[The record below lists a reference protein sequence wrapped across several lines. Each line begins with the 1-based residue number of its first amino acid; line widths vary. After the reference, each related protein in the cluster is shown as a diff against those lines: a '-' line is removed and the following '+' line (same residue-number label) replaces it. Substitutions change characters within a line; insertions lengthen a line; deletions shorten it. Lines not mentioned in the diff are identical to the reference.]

1 MTHPSY
7 DKTSIASIVDYAKG
21 LTGKTLR
28 DFMLS
33 DEIAGLT
40 QNVKNKGD
48 LGNLVERFYFDIN
61 PGNSPK
67 PDFPDA
73 GLELKTAAVERYVK
87 PRNGLIFHS
96 KDRLK
101 LSKINYGKVG
111 SEVWDANSLFQKCER
126 ILLLM
131 SLYDGDL
138 EVIDR
143 LFILNPILWE
153 LPDKDLE
160 FIKADWEIIQ
170 QKIEKGLAHE
180 LSGSDTKYL
189 EACTS
194 GKGDMLKQPFSDE
207 LAVERSFAFKSSYV
221 TNSFLA
227 NAQHVEKLEPV
238 LKEGESPKDFE
249 KIIASRV
256 GKYRN
261 QSINEIAASINYELS
276 SSKQRLALLSYKIL
290 GIKSRK
296 AEEFVK
302 SGIEIKTVNFKPNGT
317 PAQDTSFPAFAYMDI
332 VNEEWE
338 DSVFKQ
344 KIDTKVL
351 FMIYETDAN
360 GIVFFRKAHFWSMP
374 TEDFEE
380 ARRVW
385 AETKFRIIDGRANYL
400 PTKKF
405 STVAHVRNHA
415 ANSKPEN
422 RIETPLN
429 GRLPVK
435 GFWLNALYVKKQLGH
450 LL

>member
-1 MTHPSY
+1 MTNPPY

-101 LSKINYGKVG
+101 LSRINYGKVG
-111 SEVWDANSLFQKCER
+111 NEVWDANSLFQKCER

-131 SLYDGDL
+131 SLYDGEL

-170 QKIEKGLAHE
+170 QKIENGLAHE

-207 LAVERSFAFKSSYV
+207 LAIERSFAFKSSYV

-227 NAQHVEKLEPV
+227 SIQHVEELEPV
-238 LKEGESPKDFE
+238 LKDGESPKDFE
-249 KIIASRV
+249 AIITSRV
-256 GKYRN
+256 SNYKN
-261 QSINEIAASINYELS
+261 QPINGIARSISYELS
-276 SSKQRLALLSYKIL
+276 ASKQRLALLSYKML
-290 GIKSRK
+290 GIKSGK

-302 SGIEIKTVNFKPNGT
+302 SGIEIKTVNFGPSGT
-317 PAQDTSFPAFAYMDI
+317 PVQDTSFPAFSYMDT

-338 DSVFKQ
+338 DSTFKQ
-344 KIDTKVL
+344 KIDTKIL

-360 GIVFFRKAHFWSMP
+360 GLVYFRTAHFWSMP
-374 TEDFEE
+374 KADFIE
-380 ARRVW
+380 AERVW
-385 AETKFRIIDGRANYL
+385 QETKQRIIEGRANDL
-400 PTKKF
+400 PKKGF
-405 STVAHVRNHA
+405 SEVAHVRNHGA
-415 ANSKPEN
+415 TSRLEHQ
-422 RIETPLN
+422 IDTPLN
-429 GRLPVK
+429 GKLPAMC
-435 GFWLNALYVKKQLGH
+435 FWLNSQYVKKQLGH